1 MPNIG
6 YGVQLYVSDVFP
18 AVNPTNLIGSITS
31 FTPPS
36 PTRDIIDITSSSSLN
51 FAREF
56 MAGLIDYG
64 EASAEMLWDLNSGA
78 DLLLSTM
85 LLERNPRTFR
95 GVFTQYTPSRTI
107 TFAGFLTGY
116 EQGAPMEDKMT
127 ATITM
132 KVTGAPVKA

>member
-18 AVNPTNLIGSITS
+18 AVNPINLIGSITS

-36 PTRDIIDITSSSSLN
+36 PTRDIIDITSSSSPN

-78 DLLLSTM
+78 DTLLSTL

-95 GVFTQYTPSRTI
+95 ATFTQYAPSRLI